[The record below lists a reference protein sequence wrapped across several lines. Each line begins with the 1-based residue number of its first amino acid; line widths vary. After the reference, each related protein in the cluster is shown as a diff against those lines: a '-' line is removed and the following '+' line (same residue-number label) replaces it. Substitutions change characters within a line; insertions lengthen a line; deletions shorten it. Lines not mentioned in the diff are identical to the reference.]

1 MLVAQ
6 VRISRHLLLHG
17 ALFIQLSWATLDLG
31 CIVVIASRL
40 RECLCGI
47 SLVRLA
53 TATEEE
59 PYYAHN
65 YQRSANTPDNTTSYR
80 AFVR

>member
-1 MLVAQ
+1 M
-6 VRISRHLLLHG
+6 
-17 ALFIQLSWATLDLG
+17 QLSWATLDLG
-31 CIVVIASRL
+31 CIVVRAARL
-40 RECLCGI
+40 RERLCGI

-53 TATEEE
+53 TTTEEE
-59 PYYAHN
+59 PYGAHN